1 MFLSSLKLRVSY
13 SDILGDTSHLLSCSF
28 PSHSCSPSIH
38 HTSVLAPCSLQGQS
52 AQADWLTALSSKP
65 LQEAALRT
73 RAMFSAWNS
82 DLSAVIQNFWAKPAS
97 TALLPSASGEL
108 VEQWWEVGGTAGGVL
123 WGLTLTSRFAH
134 QLSEKISA
142 QHLGYRIIEWLDWKI
157 T

>member
-82 DLSAVIQNFWAKPAS
+82 DLSAVIQISEQNLHP
-97 TALLPSASGEL
+97 LPCCHLPLGSWWSSGGR
-108 VEQWWEVGGTAGGVL
+108 EVAQLGECCKG
-123 WGLTLTSRFAH
+123 WHWPQGLHTSSQRRNLH
-134 QLSEKISA
+134 SIWV
-142 QHLGYRIIEWLDWKI
+142 IES
-157 T
+157 